1 MIELKAEYD
10 GRIVHGFNDLPE
22 KDLETLMPYITD
34 VLEKYFK

>member
-1 MIELKAEYD
+1 MLELKEEYKNK
-10 GRIVHGFNDLPE
+10 IVHGFNDLAK